1 MEFIEPTLIILMF
14 YFVFKNSVLLL
25 VRFVFLLMLYELGNQ
40 FYVLLVSMSE
50 KKRIFAA

>member
-1 MEFIEPTLIILMF
+1 MF

-25 VRFVFLLMLYELGNQ
+25 VRIVFLLRMDELGNQ
-40 FYVLLVSMSE
+40 FYLLLVSMSE

>member
-1 MEFIEPTLIILMF
+1 MF

-25 VRFVFLLMLYELGNQ
+25 VRIVFLLRMEELGKQ
-40 FYVLLVSMSE
+40 FNLVSVSMSE